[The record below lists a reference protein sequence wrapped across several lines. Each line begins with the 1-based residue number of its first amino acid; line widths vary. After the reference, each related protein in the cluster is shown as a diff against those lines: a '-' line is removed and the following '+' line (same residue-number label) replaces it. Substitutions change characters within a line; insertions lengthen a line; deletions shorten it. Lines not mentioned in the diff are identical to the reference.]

1 MDVFSPYQ
9 LLRFTVRGFFFGA
22 PLRFIRDL
30 LRPIVRVA
38 IGERSFKKMYYL
50 AYMKLKPDGGYDD
63 AFFEFIERHNEACYP
78 FLAETLMAHFHPES
92 LVDVGCGSGGI
103 SAAFMKAGC
112 RDIHSFDYS
121 RAALQRA
128 KARGLPDVRH
138 IDLGAVDHIPAK
150 GDVCICLEV
159 AEHLPESLAP
169 KLCKLLSETAPTLV
183 MTAAPPGQD
192 GGHLH
197 VNEQPQRYWI
207 NLMRKFGMRYDAD
220 AVASIRRAYN
230 GKMIRDYD
238 VNLMIFRRAMEAEA
252 HW

>member
-1 MDVFSPYQ
+1 MQRVS
-9 LLRFTVRGFFFGA
+9 RRMKSIIRGFVFGA
-22 PLRFIRDL
+22 PLLFIRNL
-30 LRPIVRVA
+30 LRPIVRVL
-38 IGERSFKKMYYL
+38 IGERKFKKMYYL

-63 AFFEFIERHNEACYP
+63 AFFEFIEQHNERCYP
-78 FLAETLMAHFHPES
+78 LFAEALMAQFHPQS
-92 LVDVGCGSGGI
+92 VVDVGCGSGGI

-112 RDIHSFDYS
+112 YDIHSFDYS
-121 RAALQRA
+121 RAALKRA
-128 KARGLPDVRH
+128 KTRGLPDVRH

-183 MTAAPPGQD
+183 MSAAPPGQD

-197 VNEQPQRYWI
+197 VNEQPQEYWI
-207 NLMRKFGMRYDAD
+207 ELMRKFGMRYDGY
-220 AVASIRRAYN
+220 AVASIRKAYD

-238 VNLMIFRRAMEAEA
+238 ANLMVFRRL
-252 HW
+252 